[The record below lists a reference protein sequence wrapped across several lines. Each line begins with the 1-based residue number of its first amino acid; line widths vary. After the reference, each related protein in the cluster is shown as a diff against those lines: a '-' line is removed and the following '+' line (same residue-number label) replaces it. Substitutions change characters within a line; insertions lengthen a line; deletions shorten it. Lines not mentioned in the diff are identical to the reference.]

1 MINQIES
8 LYDIQSFLVGEVI
21 DKLNTYK
28 REDSEIDML
37 FTIDVAV
44 RSRNGVINI
53 TDIKPYN
60 SNFKQI
66 PIVGEHVLIFQT
78 IDHQSGFNKEFPQWY
93 YLNSVSVQSGI
104 NNNILPTTFKTTE
117 LDPDFKEKR
126 VSPLQPYIGDVL
138 LEGRWGNSIRLG
150 STINTNNRYSKRP
163 SWSGNRIG
171 DAIMILSTTTRA
183 EDSKNFIV
191 ETTRDTKASSVYL
204 TTSQKIEDLKLSKSL
219 IKFKKES
226 QFERNQ
232 IIGVSDRIIL
242 RAYRDIALL
251 DSEKAIVLNSPNVL
265 IGNDG
270 ANQPLVLGNDLYDV
284 LRKMLDLMTFGYQ
297 STAGQPVI
305 HTRTNEINRLKES
318 LFKIKSKKHKI
329 DK

>member
-1 MINQIES
+1 MNNQTES
-8 LYDIQSFLVGEVI
+8 LYEVQSFLVGEVI
-21 DKLNTYK
+21 TKANTYK
-28 REDSEIDML
+28 REDSEIDRL
-37 FTIDVAV
+37 FLIDVV
-44 RSRNGVINI
+44 IRSRNGTTTVSNV
-53 TDIKPYN
+53 KPFN
-60 SNFKQI
+60 STIKQI
-66 PIVGEHVLIFQT
+66 PVTGEHVLIFQT
-78 IDHQSGFNKEFPQWY
+78 INHESGFNKEFPQWY
-93 YLNSVSVQSGI
+93 YLNTVSIQSGV
-104 NNNILPTTFKTTE
+104 NNNILPTSFKTTE
-117 LDPDFKEKR
+117 LDSDFKETR
-126 VSPLQPYIGDVL
+126 ISPMQPYIGDTII
-138 LEGRWGNSIRLG
+138 EGRWGNSIRLG
-150 STINTNNRYSKRP
+150 STVTINNRYSKR
-163 SWSGNRIG
+163 STWSGSRIG
-171 DAIMILSTTTRA
+171 DAIMILSTTTRS

-191 ETTRDTKASSVYL
+191 ESTRDTKASSVYL
-204 TTSQKIEDLKLSKSL
+204 TTTQKLDDLKLSKSL
-219 IKFKKES
+219 IKYKKES

-242 RAYRDIALL
+242 RAYRDIAVL

-305 HTRTNEINRLKES
+305 HTRIAEINRLKES